1 MVDQYEWLK
10 PRVKKLVEI
19 AEPHKVHH
27 PTIFYETKPWS
38 IIKLLALLRFVD
50 VYTKIIKAP
59 RQRRFFKNM
68 YYIDL
73 LAGSG
78 LCRIDP
84 KGDIIAGS
92 ALIAC
97 TQCAHPFDKYF
108 LVEKDSEKAGALKA
122 RIETVTPNFRIF
134 NCDCNN
140 CIEEIM
146 EEIDVRDHYLA
157 FVDCEGLDVSW
168 STMKSLFDKNGDV
181 LFNFQTQS
189 IWREPSIVRKRSRG
203 WKATLERL
211 NWFFGDG
218 RWKNCEEA
226 GDLLNCYVDKIRN
239 ETTRKIVLPLPVRGS
254 GSYRYDI
261 ILATRETRGGSPWVK
276 SMKELKEIMG
286 GYRPDIVEKT
296 LDILMKR
303 QLSLTNSF
311 EKGEM

>member
-1 MVDQYEWLK
+1 MDKYEWLK
-10 PRVKKLVEI
+10 PRVRKLVEI
-19 AEPHKVHH
+19 AEPHKLNYPEV
-27 PTIFYETKPWS
+27 FYDTKPWS

-59 RQRRFFKNM
+59 KQQRFFKNM

-92 ALIAC
+92 SLIAC

-108 LVEKDSEKAGALKA
+108 LVEKDPEKAKALKA
-122 RIETVTPNFRIF
+122 RIETVTSNAKIF
-134 NCDCNN
+134 ACDCND
-140 CIEEIM
+140 CIKEIM
-146 EEIDVRDHYLA
+146 EEIDKGDHYLA
-157 FVDCEGLDVSW
+157 FIDCEGLDVSW
-168 STMKSLFDKNGDV
+168 QTMKSLFDKNGDV

-189 IWREPSIVRKRSRG
+189 IWREPNIVRNKSRG
-203 WKATLERL
+203 WEATLDRL
-211 NWFFGDG
+211 NWFFGDE
-218 RWKNCEEA
+218 RWKNCEHA
-226 GDLLNCYVDKIRN
+226 DDMLKCYIDRIEN
-239 ETTRKIVLPLPVRGS
+239 ETTRKIVLPLPVKGS

-261 ILATRETRGGSPWVK
+261 ILATRETRAGSPWIK
-276 SMKELKEIMG
+276 SMKDLQEIMG

-303 QLSLTNSF
+303 QSCITNSF
-311 EKGEM
+311 NKGA